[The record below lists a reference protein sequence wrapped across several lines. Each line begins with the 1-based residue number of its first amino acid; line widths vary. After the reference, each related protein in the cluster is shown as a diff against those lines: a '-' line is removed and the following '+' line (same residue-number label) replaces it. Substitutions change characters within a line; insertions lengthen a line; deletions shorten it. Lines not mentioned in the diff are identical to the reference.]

1 VSVLKPF
8 SIIFICTGNR
18 FRSPLAEAFVHQLTQ
33 GLPVTTESY
42 GTLPREDAPALREAV
57 EIALGC
63 GIALAGHRSRYV
75 NKASLRDADLVL
87 GFEAAHVRQA
97 VVDAGAPRD
106 RTFLIDEFVTLLP
119 IGNREARDDDIADRA
134 RALVA
139 QVADS
144 LPEATGGGGHGIRDP
159 FGGPWRGYR
168 DSATQIREL
177 SIALVERL
185 FGVSREV
192 LPPIP
197 NRIGRGGKL
206 LRR

>member
-18 FRSPLAEAFVHQLTQ
+18 FRSPLAEAFVHQLTL

-57 EIALGC
+57 EIAHGC
-63 GIALAGHRSRYV
+63 GIALGGHRSRYV

-87 GFEAAHVRQA
+87 GFEPAHVRQA
-97 VVDAGAPRD
+97 VVDAGARRD
-106 RTFLIDEFVTLLP
+106 RTFLMDEFVTLLP

-139 QVADS
+139 QVADG
-144 LPEATGGGGHGIRDP
+144 LPEATGGGGHGMRDP

-185 FGVSREV
+185 FGVSRDV

>member
-1 VSVLKPF
+1 MSVLKPF
-8 SIIFICTGNR
+8 SITFICTGNR
-18 FRSPLAEAFVHQLTQ
+18 FRSPLAEAFVRQLTL

-42 GTLPREDAPALREAV
+42 GTLPKENTPALREALD
-57 EIALGC
+57 IALGC
-63 GIALAGHRSRYV
+63 GIALGDHRSRYV

-87 GFEAAHVRQA
+87 GFEPNHVRQA

-106 RTFLIDEFVTLLP
+106 RSFLMDEFVALLP
-119 IGNREARDDDIADRA
+119 VGNLEAVDDNIADRA

-139 QVADS
+139 QVADG
-144 LPEATGGGGHGIRDP
+144 LPEATGGGGHGMRDP

-185 FGVSREV
+185 FGVSRDV

-197 NRIGRGGKL
+197 NRIGRGSKL